1 MFYVNEINLSKI
13 KLNNKHKFK
22 ISLILLLPIGV
33 LINKI
38 VSKTPEFV
46 ERVYSNGINKPM
58 RQLLSLVSGVLPFSL
73 GEFILYFFVIFVIF
87 MCIKFFY
94 DIFIK
99 KEKFID
105 KFKRYIINT
114 LCLISVIYFLFL
126 FLWGFNYN
134 RLPFSE
140 SAEYKVEPSS
150 VEELFEL
157 CYDLMIR
164 TNELRNEVF
173 ENEYRVMTLKG
184 GYKSVFERSY
194 LGYDLA
200 SEEFGVLSGKYGKPK
215 AVLLSNQ
222 MCYTG
227 ITGVYFPFTGEANV
241 NVATTDF
248 MLPATVLHEMAHQR
262 GFAREDEANY
272 IAYLTCMHHPD
283 IDFQYSGSLLALI
296 YSMKSLR
303 QNDYEKYLQ
312 LRKSYSDGVMRDLIY
327 LNQFWQQYEGKL
339 EKTSTKMND
348 SYLKSNGQENGVK
361 SYGRMVDLLLAERR
375 N

>member
-1 MFYVNEINLSKI
+1 MEKINQLKT
-13 KLNNKHKFK
+13 KLNRKDKVK
-22 ISLILLLPIGV
+22 VILILLAPLGI
-33 LINKI
+33 LINKGL
-38 VSKTPEFV
+38 SKNPEFV

-58 RQLLSLVSGVLPFSL
+58 RQLMSFVSGVFPFSL
-73 GEFILYFFVIFVIF
+73 GEFILYIFVIF
-87 MCIKFFY
+87 ILFMCIKLFY
-94 DIFIK
+94 YIFIK
-99 KEKFID
+99 KENFFK
-105 KFKRYIINT
+105 KFKGYIINT

-140 SAEYKVEPSS
+140 IAEYKVELSS
-150 VEELFEL
+150 VKELFQL
-157 CYDLMIR
+157 CNDLISR

-173 ENEYRVMTLKG
+173 ENEYGVMTLKG
-184 GYKSVFERSY
+184 GYKSIFESSY

-200 SEEFGVLSGKYGKPK
+200 SEKFGVLSGKYGKPK
-215 AVLLSNQ
+215 GVLLSEQ

-241 NVATTDF
+241 NVVATDF

-272 IAYLTCMHHPD
+272 IAYLTCMYHPD
-283 IDFQYSGSLLALI
+283 VNFKYSGSLLALI
-296 YSMKSLR
+296 YSMKALR
-303 QNDYEKYLQ
+303 QNDHEKYLQ
-312 LRKSYSDGVMRDLIY
+312 LRKNYSEGVMRDLIY
-327 LNQFWQQYEGKL
+327 LNQFWKQYEGKV
-339 EKTSTKMND
+339 EKASTKMND

-375 N
+375 K